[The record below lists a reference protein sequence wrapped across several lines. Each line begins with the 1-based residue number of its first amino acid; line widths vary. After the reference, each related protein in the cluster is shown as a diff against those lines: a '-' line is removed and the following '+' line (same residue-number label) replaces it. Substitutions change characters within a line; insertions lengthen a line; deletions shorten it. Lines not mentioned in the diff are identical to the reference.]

1 MIVSGAPTGPAMVGA
16 SINLVATAT
25 NASDGVISGPA
36 VSWKSSAPAVA
47 SVSSS
52 GGVKALSSGQATM
65 TATVGSREGSA
76 TLDVADGATVGV
88 QGGIVTAAGGKVKL
102 VVPSGGVAG
111 PTLILVNAVS
121 DPFSDPRVFPATI
134 FEIGP
139 AGGYLYISQGG
150 TVAAIA
156 VK

>member
-76 TLDVADGATVGV
+76 TLDVADGATVGCRE
-88 QGGIVTAAGGKVKL
+88 A
-102 VVPSGGVAG
+102 S
-111 PTLILVNAVS
+111 S
-121 DPFSDPRVFPATI
+121 PRPA
-134 FEIGP
+134 ER
-139 AGGYLYISQGG
+139 
-150 TVAAIA
+150 
-156 VK
+156 